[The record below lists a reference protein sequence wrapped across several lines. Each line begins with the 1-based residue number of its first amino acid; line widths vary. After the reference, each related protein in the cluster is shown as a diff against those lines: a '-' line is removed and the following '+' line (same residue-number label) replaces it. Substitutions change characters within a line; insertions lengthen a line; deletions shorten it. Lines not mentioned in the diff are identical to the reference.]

1 MNDQYRRTKDQRSFK
16 PQARNEE
23 PRGGRCRFGICRL
36 VLLWS
41 LVLGAWPFA
50 ANAAPRPN
58 FLFLLA
64 DDLRP
69 DCIRALGHPV
79 IETPNLD
86 ALAHE
91 GTVFPRA
98 VAAYPICHVSR
109 AEMLS
114 GTSAFR
120 NGVQYRGAAI
130 DPALKTWA
138 GTLRA
143 AGYHTW
149 FSGKWHNDGQPKSRG
164 YEATGGLYSSG
175 GASKERLAQ
184 KYLDHAG
191 RPATGYTGW
200 TFKTD
205 DGKVEL
211 EKGIGLTPITDRHIA
226 DGAISLI
233 RRKPAEPFF
242 LHVNFTAP
250 HDPRFFPPGH
260 EKRYDP
266 AKLPLP
272 PSYRAQHPFDHGN
285 LTGRDEVLL
294 TKPLVESE
302 FRAELAAYYA
312 EISHLDEQVG
322 RIVAALR
329 ETGQLENTVI
339 IFSSD
344 QGLAM
349 GSHGLTGKQN
359 LYEHTFRV
367 PLVFRGPGV
376 PRGQTNFAD
385 CYLRDLF
392 PTTCELAGV
401 AIPDTV
407 QSRSLAPLFSGKA
420 KFIHD
425 FVVGY
430 YTDTQRAIRDGDW
443 KLICYPKAGRWQ
455 LFNLESDP
463 DELHDLAVDFNSLGE
478 YEQTVPK
485 FSDLRHKLI
494 NWLTQNGDP
503 FAATLAPVRPSFEPE
518 PGKSVVMVF
527 GAGAP
532 VGVPFT
538 AGLTVGQAIRAA
550 QAPAEKG
557 RATVWRLDGR
567 REPLD
572 IAQLAAKKIEDPK
585 LEVGEMVFVTKS
597 K

>member
-1 MNDQYRRTKDQRSFK
+1 MS
-16 PQARNEE
+16 
-23 PRGGRCRFGICRL
+23 
-36 VLLWS
+36 
-41 LVLGAWPFA
+41 FA
-50 ANAAPRPN
+50 ASPRPN
-58 FLFLLA
+58 ILFLLA
-64 DDLRP
+64 DDMRP

-86 ALAHE
+86 ALVRD

-109 AEMLS
+109 AEILS

-120 NGVQYRGAAI
+120 NGVQYGGLAI
-130 DPALKTWA
+130 DPSLKTWA
-138 GTLRA
+138 ATLRE

-149 FSGKWHNDGQPKSRG
+149 YSGKWHNDGQPKSRG

-175 GASKERLAQ
+175 GAAKERAAQ
-184 KYLDHAG
+184 KYIDHAA

-233 RRKPAEPFF
+233 KRKPAEPFF

-250 HDPRFFPPGH
+250 HDPRFLPPGH
-260 EKRYDP
+260 EKQYDP

-285 LTGRDEVLL
+285 LNGRDEVLL
-294 TKPLVESE
+294 TKPLVEDE
-302 FRAELAAYYA
+302 FRRELAAYYA

-322 RIVAALR
+322 RIIAALR
-329 ETGQLENTVI
+329 ETGQFGNTIV

-344 QGLAM
+344 QGLAI

-367 PLVFRGPGV
+367 PFIFHGPGI

-385 CYLRDLF
+385 AYLRDLF

-401 AIPDTV
+401 KIPDTV
-407 QSRSLAPLFSGKA
+407 QARSLAPLFSGKA

-430 YTDTQRAIRDGDW
+430 FTDTQRAIRDGDW
-443 KLICYPKAGRWQ
+443 KLICYPRANRWQ
-455 LFNLESDP
+455 LFNLETDP
-463 DELHDLAVDFNSLGE
+463 LELKNLVEDFNSLGE

-485 FSDLRHKLI
+485 FSDLRHKLV
-494 NWLTQNGDP
+494 NWLTSNHDRNVKSVS
-503 FAATLAPVRPSFEPE
+503 AVRPAFEPE
-518 PGKSVVMVF
+518 PGKPAVMVF
-527 GAGAP
+527 GTGAP
-532 VGVPFT
+532 VAVPFKPS
-538 AGLTVGQAIRAA
+538 LTVTEALRAVKA
-550 QAPAEKG
+550 ATDKG
-557 RATVWRLDGR
+557 RVTVWRLDGK

-572 IAQLAAKKIEDPK
+572 LAQVAAKRLGDPK
-585 LEVGEMVFVTKS
+585 LEDGEMVFLPKP